1 MTRVIF
7 CHSLGPPTSDDPA
20 EERSMLLAL
29 LGQNIKGIHL
39 SCISQDSRSIKT
51 GQTGQPCSDNIYFG
65 DRSIHIEIA

>member
-29 LGQNIKGIHL
+29 LGQNIKGG
-39 SCISQDSRSIKT
+39 DSLELHKPRQPFNQNWSNRSAV
-51 GQTGQPCSDNIYFG
+51 Q
-65 DRSIHIEIA
+65 